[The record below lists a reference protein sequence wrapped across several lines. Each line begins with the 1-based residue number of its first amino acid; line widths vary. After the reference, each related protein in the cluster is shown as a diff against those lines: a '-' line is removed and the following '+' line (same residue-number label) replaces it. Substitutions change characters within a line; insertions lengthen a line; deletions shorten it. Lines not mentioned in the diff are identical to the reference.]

1 MFAKGIKRP
10 VFFVSDSTGVTAE
23 TLGHALLTQF
33 EGLEYQGTTLPFADN
48 VAKIKAAMAQ
58 INRAAAK
65 RGLRPIV
72 FATLAEPMLYEVLIR
87 SNAFVL
93 DVFNVFLPP
102 LEAELSRR
110 SSHASGRSHA
120 MASKVEYDSRIGA
133 INFAMQHDDG
143 ASTRRY
149 QDADL
154 VLIGV
159 SRSGKTPT
167 CLYLALQFA
176 VHAANYP
183 ITEEDLGKLSLPVF
197 LKPVKDRIYGL
208 TIDPQRLHQ
217 IRTKRLPGS
226 QYASLTQCQKE
237 VQGAERLFAD
247 EAIPYLSTTT
257 ISIEEIGSRILQALG
272 IKRRLF

>member
-1 MFAKGIKRP
+1 MFAKGAKRS

-33 EGLEYQGTTLPFADN
+33 EGLEYQGTTLPFTDN
-48 VAKIKAAMAQ
+48 VAKIEAAVAQ
-58 INRAAAK
+58 INRAAAE
-65 RGLRPIV
+65 RDPRPIV
-72 FATLAEPMLYEVLIR
+72 FATLAEPMLYEILTR

-120 MASKVEYDSRIGA
+120 MASKTDYDSRIAA
-133 INFAMQHDDG
+133 INFAMQYDDG
-143 ASTRRY
+143 ASSHRY

-159 SRSGKTPT
+159 SRTGKTPT
-167 CLYLALQFA
+167 CLYLALQFG

-183 ITEEDLGKLSLPVF
+183 LTAEDLGKLSLPVF
-197 LKPVKDRIYGL
+197 LQPVKDRIFGL

-226 QYASLTQCQKE
+226 QYASLTQCRKE
-237 VQGAERLFAD
+237 VQGAERLFA
-247 EAIPYLSTTT
+247 EQTIPHLSTTT

-272 IKRRLF
+272 IMRRSF

>member
-1 MFAKGIKRP
+1 MSAKGAKRS
-10 VFFVSDSTGVTAE
+10 VFFVSDSTGITVE

-48 VAKIKAAMAQ
+48 VTKIEAAVAQ
-58 INRAAAK
+58 INRAAAE
-65 RGLRPIV
+65 RELRPIV
-72 FATLAEPMLYEVLIR
+72 FATLTEPMLYELLVR

-93 DVFNVFLPP
+93 DVFNVFLSP
-102 LEAELSRR
+102 LEAELNRQ

-120 MASKVEYDSRIGA
+120 MASKTDYESRIAA

-143 ASTRRY
+143 ASSRRY

-154 VLIGV
+154 ILIGV
-159 SRSGKTPT
+159 SRTGKTPT

-183 ITEEDLGKLSLPVF
+183 ITEEDLGKLSLPGF

-237 VQGAERLFAD
+237 VLGAERLFAD
-247 EAIPYLSTTT
+247 EAIPHLSTTT

>member
-1 MFAKGIKRP
+1 MFAKGTKRS

-48 VAKIKAAMAQ
+48 VAKIEAAVTQ
-58 INRAAAK
+58 INRVAAEHE
-65 RGLRPIV
+65 LRPIV
-72 FATLAEPMLYEVLIR
+72 FATLTEPMLYERLVR
-87 SNAFVL
+87 SNGFVL

-102 LEAELSRR
+102 LEAELNRR

-120 MASKVEYDSRIGA
+120 MASKTDYDSRIAA
-133 INFAMQHDDG
+133 INFALQHDDG
-143 ASTRRY
+143 ASSHRY

-154 VLIGV
+154 ILIGV
-159 SRSGKTPT
+159 SRTGKTPT
-167 CLYLALQFA
+167 CLYLALQFG

-183 ITEEDLGKLSLPVF
+183 LTVEDLEKLSLPVF
-197 LKPVKDRIYGL
+197 LRRVKDRIFGL

-226 QYASLTQCQKE
+226 QYASLTQCRKE

-247 EAIPYLSTTT
+247 QTIPHLSTTT
-257 ISIEEIGSRILQALG
+257 TSIEEIGSRILQALG
-272 IKRRLF
+272 ITRRLF

>member
-1 MFAKGIKRP
+1 MFAKGTKRP

-48 VAKIKAAMAQ
+48 VAKIKAAMVQ
-58 INRAAAK
+58 INRAAAE

-72 FATLAEPMLYEVLIR
+72 FATLAEPMLYERLIR

-93 DVFNVFLPP
+93 DIFNVFLPP

-197 LKPVKDRIYGL
+197 LKPVKDRTYGL